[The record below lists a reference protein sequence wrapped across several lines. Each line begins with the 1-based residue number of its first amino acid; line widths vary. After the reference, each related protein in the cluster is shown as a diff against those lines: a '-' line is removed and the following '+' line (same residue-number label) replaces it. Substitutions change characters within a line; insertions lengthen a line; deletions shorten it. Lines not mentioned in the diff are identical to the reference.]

1 MSLANPMSS
10 GLTTQQIDL
19 IKRQIAQKAT
29 NDELTLFVAVCNRTG
44 LDPFSRQIYCV
55 HRWSGRDQ
63 REVMS
68 IQVSIDGFR
77 LIAQR
82 SGEYAGQIGPEW
94 CDDSGEWRD
103 VWLSD
108 KAPRASRVGVMRR
121 GFTQPLFRTAH
132 WDEYEPLD
140 KSGKPIGL
148 WGKMPALMLGKVAE
162 ALALRSAFPAET
174 SGLYTQE
181 EMTRASTEQDGP
193 TVHNPPARPVER
205 PEASEAPVAPLAL
218 QTAPEPI
225 PAPPRTRVVQKK
237 PAATP
242 KAEVQVSPSEA
253 GIDAPPIDYVT
264 DRPPREAVWGSKSFS
279 IVKIAEGRETST
291 GTKRFPVLLS
301 DGNEEQWASVFS
313 DTLVNELSRAKNGN
327 LKIQVFAVLKPPYG
341 MTLYGCRE
349 IVEAQ
354 AT

>member
-19 IKRQIAQKAT
+19 IKRQIAPKAT

-108 KAPRASRVGVMRR
+108 KAPRASRVGVMRK

-181 EMTRASTEQDGP
+181 EMTRASTEQDGQAVHAAP
-193 TVHNPPARPVER
+193 TRPVER
-205 PEASEAPVAPLAL
+205 SALPEAPVASPVA
-218 QTAPEPI
+218 TDAPEAI
-225 PAPPRTRVVQKK
+225 PVAPRVKVIRKT
-237 PAATP
+237 A
-242 KAEVQVSPSEA
+242 KAPQPEVAISPSEQ

-264 DRPPREAVWGSKSFS
+264 DRPPREAVWGNKSFAV
-279 IVKIAEGRETST
+279 VKIAEGRETST
-291 GTKRFPVLLS
+291 GTKRFPILLS
-301 DGNEEQWASVFS
+301 DGHEEQWASVFS
-313 DTLVNELSRAKNGN
+313 DTLVNELSRAKSGN

-349 IVEAQ
+349 VVEAQ
-354 AT
+354 AN